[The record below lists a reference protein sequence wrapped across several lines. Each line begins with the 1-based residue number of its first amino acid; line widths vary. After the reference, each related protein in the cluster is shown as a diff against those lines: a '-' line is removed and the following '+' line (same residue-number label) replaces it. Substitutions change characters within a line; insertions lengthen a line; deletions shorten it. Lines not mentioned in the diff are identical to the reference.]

1 MFEVKAFEVL
11 LKSESFKFLS
21 KQAQLSDATPAATV
35 IHSLYTEQLQLLNVV
50 VLPRADSTFTIPP
63 VFLVSADANTT
74 FHSDTGKHIS

>member
-1 MFEVKAFEVL
+1 MFVVKAFEVL

-21 KQAQLSDATPAATV
+21 KQAQLSDATV